1 MNKEVKFHP
10 LNFLMI
16 ALGTAIY
23 AFGFVNFNMVNHL
36 AEGGVSGITLI
47 FHALFQINPAYTQI
61 LLNIPLFILGV
72 KIFGKRGMIYTIH
85 GTVCL
90 SIFIWL
96 FQRMSFS
103 IDLAHD
109 TLIAA
114 LLAGI
119 FAGIGGGIVFRFGG
133 TTGGGDIIGRYFE
146 QKKGFALGQTLFVF
160 DILVLTLSLS
170 YIDIQHM
177 MYTVIASFVFSQVVA
192 VVQNGGYTV
201 RGMLIIS
208 RKYAAISQKITD
220 EIGRGATYL
229 KAEGVYSGNDTKVIY
244 VVLSPIQVQAVK
256 GILAEI
262 DPDAFV
268 SIINVHEVIG
278 SGFTY
283 TEDLNL

>member
-16 ALGTAIY
+16 ALGTATY

-47 FHALFQINPAYTQI
+47 FHALFKINPAYTQI

-96 FQRMSFS
+96 FQRMSMS

-208 RKYAAISQKITD
+208 SKYAAISQKITD

-229 KAEGVYSGNDTKVIY
+229 KAEGVYSGQETKVIY
-244 VVLSPIQVQAVK
+244 VVLSPVQVQAVK
-256 GILAEI
+256 AILAEI

>member
-16 ALGTAIY
+16 ALGTATY

-47 FHALFQINPAYTQI
+47 FHALFKINPAYTQI

-96 FQRMSFS
+96 FQRMSMS

-146 QKKGFALGQTLFVF
+146 QKKGFALGQTLFAF

-208 RKYAAISQKITD
+208 SKYAAISQKITD

-229 KAEGVYSGNDTKVIY
+229 KAEGVYSGQDTKVIY

>member
-16 ALGTAIY
+16 ALGTATY

-47 FHALFQINPAYTQI
+47 FHALFKINPAYTQI

-85 GTVCL
+85 GSVCL

-96 FQRMSFS
+96 FQRMSMS

-208 RKYAAISQKITD
+208 SKYAAISQKITD

-229 KAEGVYSGNDTKVIY
+229 KAEGVYSGQDTKVIY

>member
-16 ALGTAIY
+16 ALGTATY

-47 FHALFQINPAYTQI
+47 FHALFKINPAYTQI

-96 FQRMSFS
+96 FQRMSMS

-201 RGMLIIS
+201 RGMLLIS
-208 RKYAAISQKITD
+208 SKYAEISQKITD

-229 KAEGVYSGNDTKVIY
+229 KAEGVYSGQDTKVIY

>member
-47 FHALFQINPAYTQI
+47 FHALFKINPAYTQI

-96 FQRMSFS
+96 FQRMSMS

-208 RKYAAISQKITD
+208 SKYAEISQKITD

-229 KAEGVYSGNDTKVIY
+229 KAEGVYSGQDTKVIY

>member
-10 LNFLMI
+10 VNFLMI
-16 ALGTAIY
+16 ALGAAIY

-36 AEGGVSGITLI
+36 AEGGISGITLI
-47 FHALFQINPAYTQI
+47 FHALFKLNPAYTQI
-61 LLNIPLFILGV
+61 LFNIPLFILGV

-90 SIFIWL
+90 SVFIWL

-146 QKKGFALGQTLFVF
+146 QKKGLALGQTLFVF
-160 DILVLTLSLS
+160 DIVVLTLSLS

-208 RKYAAISQKITD
+208 SKYTEISQKITD

-229 KAEGVYSGNDTKVIY
+229 KAEGVYSGQGTKVIY
-244 VVLSPIQVQAVK
+244 VVLSPVQVQAVK
-256 GILAEI
+256 AILAEI

>member
-16 ALGTAIY
+16 ALGTATY

-47 FHALFQINPAYTQI
+47 FHALFKINPAYTQI

-96 FQRMSFS
+96 FQRMSMS

-208 RKYAAISQKITD
+208 SKYAAISQKITD

-229 KAEGVYSGNDTKVIY
+229 KAEGVYSGQDTKVIY
-244 VVLSPIQVQAVK
+244 VVLSPIQDQAVK

>member
-16 ALGTAIY
+16 ALGTATY

-47 FHALFQINPAYTQI
+47 FHALFKINPAYTQI

-96 FQRMSFS
+96 FQRMSMS

-208 RKYAAISQKITD
+208 SKYTEISQKITD

-229 KAEGVYSGNDTKVIY
+229 KAEGVYSGQDTKVIY

>member
-16 ALGTAIY
+16 ALGTATY

-47 FHALFQINPAYTQI
+47 FHALFKINPAYTQI

-96 FQRMSFS
+96 FQRMSMS

-192 VVQNGGYTV
+192 VVHNGGYTV

-208 RKYAAISQKITD
+208 SKYAEISQKITD

-229 KAEGVYSGNDTKVIY
+229 KAEGVYSGQDTKVIY

>member
-36 AEGGVSGITLI
+36 AEGGVSGSTLI
-47 FHALFQINPAYTQI
+47 FHALFKINPAYTQI

-96 FQRMSFS
+96 FQRMSMS

-208 RKYAAISQKITD
+208 SKYAEISKKITD

-229 KAEGVYSGNDTKVIY
+229 KAEGVYSGQDTKVIY

-256 GILAEI
+256 GILADI

>member
-10 LNFLMI
+10 VNFLMI
-16 ALGTAIY
+16 ALGAAIY

-36 AEGGVSGITLI
+36 AEGGISGITLI
-47 FHALFQINPAYTQI
+47 FHALFKLNPAYTQI
-61 LLNIPLFILGV
+61 LFNIPLFILGV

-90 SIFIWL
+90 SVFIWL

-146 QKKGFALGQTLFVF
+146 QKKGLALGQTLFVF
-160 DILVLTLSLS
+160 DIVVLTLSLS

-208 RKYAAISQKITD
+208 SKYTEISQKITD

-229 KAEGVYSGNDTKVIY
+229 KAEGVYSGQETKVIY

>member
-10 LNFLMI
+10 VNFLMI
-16 ALGTAIY
+16 ALGAAIY

-36 AEGGVSGITLI
+36 AEGGISGITLI
-47 FHALFQINPAYTQI
+47 FHALFKLNPAYTQI
-61 LLNIPLFILGV
+61 LFNIPLFILGV

-90 SIFIWL
+90 SVFIWL

-146 QKKGFALGQTLFVF
+146 QKKGLALGQTLFVF
-160 DILVLTLSLS
+160 DIVVLTLSLS

-208 RKYAAISQKITD
+208 SKYTEISQKITD

-229 KAEGVYSGNDTKVIY
+229 KAEGVYSGQRTKVIY
-244 VVLSPIQVQAVK
+244 VVLSPVQVQAVK
-256 GILAEI
+256 AILAEI

>member
-10 LNFLMI
+10 LNFWMI

-47 FHALFQINPAYTQI
+47 FHALFKINPAYTQI

-90 SIFIWL
+90 SVFIWL

-208 RKYAAISQKITD
+208 SKYAEISQKITD

-229 KAEGVYSGNDTKVIY
+229 KAEGVYSGQDTKVIY

>member
-47 FHALFQINPAYTQI
+47 FHALFKINPAYTQI

-90 SIFIWL
+90 SVFIWL

-177 MYTVIASFVFSQVVA
+177 MYTIIASFVFSQVVA

-208 RKYAAISQKITD
+208 SKYAEISQKITD

-229 KAEGVYSGNDTKVIY
+229 KAEGVYSGQDTKVIY

>member
-16 ALGTAIY
+16 ALGTATY

-47 FHALFQINPAYTQI
+47 FHALFKINPAYTQI

-96 FQRMSFS
+96 FQRMSMS

-208 RKYAAISQKITD
+208 SKYTEISQKITD

-229 KAEGVYSGNDTKVIY
+229 KAEGVYSGQGTKVIY
-244 VVLSPIQVQAVK
+244 VVLSPVQVQAVK
-256 GILAEI
+256 AILAEI

>member
-10 LNFLMI
+10 VNFLMI
-16 ALGTAIY
+16 ALGAAIY

-36 AEGGVSGITLI
+36 AEGGISGITLI
-47 FHALFQINPAYTQI
+47 FHALFKLNPAYTQI
-61 LLNIPLFILGV
+61 LFNIPLFILGV

-90 SIFIWL
+90 SVFIWL

-146 QKKGFALGQTLFVF
+146 QKKGLALGQTLFVF
-160 DILVLTLSLS
+160 DIVVLTLSLS

-208 RKYAAISQKITD
+208 SKYTEISQKITD

-229 KAEGVYSGNDTKVIY
+229 KAEGVYSGQGTKVIY
-244 VVLSPIQVQAVK
+244 VVLSPVQVQAVK
-256 GILAEI
+256 VILAEI

-283 TEDLNL
+283 KEDLNL

>member
-1 MNKEVKFHP
+1 
-10 LNFLMI
+10 MI
-16 ALGTAIY
+16 ALGTATY

-47 FHALFQINPAYTQI
+47 FHALFKINPAYTQI

-96 FQRMSFS
+96 FQRMSMS

-208 RKYAAISQKITD
+208 SKYAAISQKITD

-229 KAEGVYSGNDTKVIY
+229 KAEGVYSGQDTKVIY

>member
-47 FHALFQINPAYTQI
+47 FHALFKINPAYTQI

-96 FQRMSFS
+96 FQRMSMS

-208 RKYAAISQKITD
+208 SNYAAISQKITD

-229 KAEGVYSGNDTKVIY
+229 KAEGVYSGQDTKVIY

>member
-16 ALGTAIY
+16 ALGTATY

-47 FHALFQINPAYTQI
+47 FHALFKINPAYTQI

-96 FQRMSFS
+96 FQRMSMS

-160 DILVLTLSLS
+160 DILVLTLSIS

-208 RKYAAISQKITD
+208 SKYAAIRQKITD

-229 KAEGVYSGNDTKVIY
+229 KAEGVYSGQDTKVIY

>member
-10 LNFLMI
+10 VNFLMI
-16 ALGTAIY
+16 ALGAAIY

-36 AEGGVSGITLI
+36 AEGGISGITLI
-47 FHALFQINPAYTQI
+47 FHALFKLNPAYTQI
-61 LLNIPLFILGV
+61 LFNIPLFILGV

-90 SIFIWL
+90 SVFIWL

-103 IDLAHD
+103 IDLAHY

-146 QKKGFALGQTLFVF
+146 QKKGLALGQTLFVF
-160 DILVLTLSLS
+160 DIVVLTLSLS

-208 RKYAAISQKITD
+208 SKYTEISQKITD

-229 KAEGVYSGNDTKVIY
+229 KAEGVYSGQGTKVIY
-244 VVLSPIQVQAVK
+244 VVLSPVQVQAVK
-256 GILAEI
+256 AILAEI

>member
-10 LNFLMI
+10 VNFLMI
-16 ALGTAIY
+16 ALGAAIY

-36 AEGGVSGITLI
+36 AEGGISGITLI
-47 FHALFQINPAYTQI
+47 FHALFKLNPAYTQI
-61 LLNIPLFILGV
+61 LFNIPLFILGV

-90 SIFIWL
+90 SVFIWL
-96 FQRMSFS
+96 FQRISFS

-146 QKKGFALGQTLFVF
+146 QKKGLALGQTLFVF
-160 DILVLTLSLS
+160 DIVVLTLSLS

-208 RKYAAISQKITD
+208 SKYTEISQKITD

-229 KAEGVYSGNDTKVIY
+229 KAEGVYSGQGTKVIY
-244 VVLSPIQVQAVK
+244 VVLSPVQVQAVK
-256 GILAEI
+256 AILAEI

>member
-61 LLNIPLFILGV
+61 LLNSPLFILGV

-119 FAGIGGGIVFRFGG
+119 FAGIGGGIVFRYGG

-208 RKYAAISQKITD
+208 RKYATISQKITD

-256 GILAEI
+256 AILAEI

>member
-10 LNFLMI
+10 VNFLMI
-16 ALGTAIY
+16 ALGAAIY
-23 AFGFVNFNMVNHL
+23 AFGFVNFNMVSHL
-36 AEGGVSGITLI
+36 AEGGISGITLI
-47 FHALFQINPAYTQI
+47 FHALFKLNPAYTQI
-61 LLNIPLFILGV
+61 LFNIPLFILGV

-90 SIFIWL
+90 SVFIWL

-146 QKKGFALGQTLFVF
+146 QKKGLALGQTLFVF
-160 DILVLTLSLS
+160 DIVVLTLSLS

-208 RKYAAISQKITD
+208 SKYTEISQKITD

-229 KAEGVYSGNDTKVIY
+229 KAEGVYSGQGTKVIY
-244 VVLSPIQVQAVK
+244 VVLSPVQVQAVK
-256 GILAEI
+256 AILAEI

>member
-47 FHALFQINPAYTQI
+47 FHALFKINPAYTQI

-96 FQRMSFS
+96 FQRMSMS

-146 QKKGFALGQTLFVF
+146 QKKGFALDQTLFVF

-208 RKYAAISQKITD
+208 SKYAAISQKITD

-229 KAEGVYSGNDTKVIY
+229 KAEGVYSGQDTKVIY

>member
-47 FHALFQINPAYTQI
+47 FHALFKINPAYTQI

-90 SIFIWL
+90 SVFIWL

-208 RKYAAISQKITD
+208 SKYAAISQKITD

-229 KAEGVYSGNDTKVIY
+229 KAEGVYSGQDTKVIY

>member
-47 FHALFQINPAYTQI
+47 FHALFKINPAYTQI

-119 FAGIGGGIVFRFGG
+119 FAGIGGGIVFRYGG

-208 RKYAAISQKITD
+208 RKYATISQKITD

-256 GILAEI
+256 AILAEI

>member
-16 ALGTAIY
+16 ALGTATY

-47 FHALFQINPAYTQI
+47 LHALFKINPAYTQI

-96 FQRMSFS
+96 FQRMSMS

-208 RKYAAISQKITD
+208 SKYAAISQKITD

-229 KAEGVYSGNDTKVIY
+229 KAEGVYSGQDTKVIY

>member
-16 ALGTAIY
+16 ALGTATY

-47 FHALFQINPAYTQI
+47 FHALFKINPAYTQI

-96 FQRMSFS
+96 FQRMSMS

-208 RKYAAISQKITD
+208 SKYAEISQKITD

-229 KAEGVYSGNDTKVIY
+229 KAEGVYSGQDTKVIY

>member
-16 ALGTAIY
+16 ALGTATY

-47 FHALFQINPAYTQI
+47 FHALFKINPAYTQI

-72 KIFGKRGMIYTIH
+72 KIFGTRGMIYTIH

-96 FQRMSFS
+96 FQRMSMS

-208 RKYAAISQKITD
+208 SKYAAISQKITD

-229 KAEGVYSGNDTKVIY
+229 KAEGDYSGQNTKDIY

>member
-47 FHALFQINPAYTQI
+47 FHALFKINPAYTQI

-85 GTVCL
+85 GTICL

-146 QKKGFALGQTLFVF
+146 QKKGLALGQTLFVF

-208 RKYAAISQKITD
+208 RQYAVISQKITD

-256 GILAEI
+256 AILAEI

-283 TEDLNL
+283 T

>member
-16 ALGTAIY
+16 ALGTATY

-47 FHALFQINPAYTQI
+47 FHALFKINPAYTQI

-90 SIFIWL
+90 SVFIWL
-96 FQRMSFS
+96 FQRMSMS

-208 RKYAAISQKITD
+208 SKYAEISQKITD

-229 KAEGVYSGNDTKVIY
+229 KAEGVYSGQDTKVIY

>member
-47 FHALFQINPAYTQI
+47 FHALFKINPAYTQI

-90 SIFIWL
+90 SVFIWL
-96 FQRMSFS
+96 FQRMSMS

-208 RKYAAISQKITD
+208 SKYAEISQKITD

-229 KAEGVYSGNDTKVIY
+229 KAEGVYSGQDTKVIY

>member
-47 FHALFQINPAYTQI
+47 FHALFKINPAYTQI

-96 FQRMSFS
+96 FQRMSMS

-208 RKYAAISQKITD
+208 SKYAAISQKITD

-256 GILAEI
+256 AILAEI

>member
-119 FAGIGGGIVFRFGG
+119 FAGIGGGIVFRYGG

-208 RKYAAISQKITD
+208 RKYATISQKITD

-256 GILAEI
+256 AILAEI

>member
-16 ALGTAIY
+16 ALGTATY

-47 FHALFQINPAYTQI
+47 FHALFKINPAYTQI

-96 FQRMSFS
+96 FQRMSMS

-208 RKYAAISQKITD
+208 SKYAEISQKITD

-229 KAEGVYSGNDTKVIY
+229 KAEGVYSGQDTKVIY

-278 SGFTY
+278 SGR
-283 TEDLNL
+283 

>member
-1 MNKEVKFHP
+1 
-10 LNFLMI
+10 MI

-47 FHALFQINPAYTQI
+47 FHALFKINPAYTQI

-90 SIFIWL
+90 SVFIWL

-208 RKYAAISQKITD
+208 SKYAEISQKITD

-229 KAEGVYSGNDTKVIY
+229 KAEGVYSGQDTKVIY

>member
-16 ALGTAIY
+16 ALGTATY

-47 FHALFQINPAYTQI
+47 FHALFKINPAYTQI

-96 FQRMSFS
+96 FQRMSMS

-192 VVQNGGYTV
+192 VVQNGGYAV

-208 RKYAAISQKITD
+208 SKYAAISQKITD

-229 KAEGVYSGNDTKVIY
+229 KAEGVYSGQDTKVIY

>member
-16 ALGTAIY
+16 ALGTATY

-47 FHALFQINPAYTQI
+47 FHALFKINPAYTQI

-96 FQRMSFS
+96 FQRMSMS

-160 DILVLTLSLS
+160 GILVLTLSLS

-201 RGMLIIS
+201 RGMLVIS
-208 RKYAAISQKITD
+208 SKYAANSPKITD

-229 KAEGVYSGNDTKVIY
+229 KAEGVYSGQDTKVIY